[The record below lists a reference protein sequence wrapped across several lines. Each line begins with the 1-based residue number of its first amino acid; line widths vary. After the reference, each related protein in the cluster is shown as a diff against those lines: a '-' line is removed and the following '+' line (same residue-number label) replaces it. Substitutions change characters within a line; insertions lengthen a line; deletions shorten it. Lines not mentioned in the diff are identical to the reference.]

1 MWTTKAKALAWLA
14 GIVACGNV
22 AFCESIAQ
30 DYPVRPIRLVVGFT
44 PGGVADAVGRLLAQ
58 NLLEPLGQP
67 VTVENRGGASGAIAY
82 DMVAKSR
89 PDGYTLLIVGAT
101 AAVLPSLRSK
111 LPYDLERDL
120 APISLV
126 ATAPFVLAIHPSVPA
141 RNVKELLA
149 LARAQPGKLSYGSV
163 GAGSP
168 PNMMGGL
175 FNLLGKVNI
184 VHVPYQGGAA
194 NAIANASGEVEMS
207 FLSIPSLLPLLNAH
221 KLKPLAVTSLKRSS
235 LMPSLPSLDE
245 SGLRGYDYSNWNGV
259 VTPARTPKEIV
270 TRLNAAIVKVVNTP
284 AMNES
289 LSRQGMEPLT
299 STPDEFGHYIHNE
312 IGKNAKL
319 IKSLALKAE

>member
-1 MWTTKAKALAWLA
+1 MGTPRATIHAALALA
-14 GIVACGNV
+14 GACA
-22 AFCESIAQ
+22 AFLFSDLRAQ
-30 DYPVRPIRLVVGFT
+30 EYPTKPIRLVVGFT
-44 PGGVADAVGRLLAQ
+44 PGGVADAVGRLVAQ
-58 NLLEPLGQP
+58 NLVEPLGQP

-82 DMVAKSR
+82 EMVAKSR

-126 ATAPFVLAIHPSVPA
+126 ANAPFVLAVHPSVPA
-141 RNVKELLA
+141 RTVKELIA
-149 LARAQPGKLSYGSV
+149 LARSQPGKLSYGSV

-207 FLSIPSLLPLLNAH
+207 FLSIPSLLPLLNGNR
-221 KLKPLAVTSLKRSS
+221 LRPLAVTSLKRSS

-259 VTPARTPKEIV
+259 VAPANVPKEIV

-284 AMNES
+284 GLKES
-289 LSRQGMEPLT
+289 LSRQGLEPQT
-299 STPDEFGHYIHNE
+299 STPEQFAEFIHGE
-312 IGKNAKL
+312 IAKNAKL
-319 IKSLALKAE
+319 IKALGLRAD

>member
-1 MWTTKAKALAWLA
+1 MWTRRLEVLLLLG
-14 GIVACGNV
+14 GIGTCTNLS
-22 AFCESIAQ
+22 FSYSFAQ
-30 DYPVRPIRLVVGFT
+30 DYPVKPIRLVVGFT
-44 PGGVADAVGRLLAQ
+44 PGGVADAVARLLAQ

-101 AAVLPSLRSK
+101 AAVLPSLRAK

-126 ATAPFVLAIHPSVPA
+126 ATAPFVLAVHPSVPA
-141 RNVKELLA
+141 RNVKELVA
-149 LARAQPGKLSYGSV
+149 LARSHPGKLSYGSV

-168 PNMMGGL
+168 PHLMGGL
-175 FNLLGKVNI
+175 FNLLGKVSV

-207 FLSIPSLLPLLNAH
+207 FLSIPSLLPLLNGGR
-221 KLKPLAVTSLKRSS
+221 LRPLAVTSLKRTS
-235 LMPSLPSLDE
+235 LMPALPTLDE

-259 VTPARTPKEIV
+259 VTPANVPTEIIR
-270 TRLNAAIVKVVNTP
+270 RLNATIVKVVNT
-284 AMNES
+284 AGMRES
-289 LSRQGMEPLT
+289 LSRQGLEPQT
-299 STPDEFGHYIHNE
+299 SAPEQFATFIHGE
-312 IGKNAKL
+312 IGKNARL
-319 IKSLALKAE
+319 IKSIGMKAE